1 MDTERYVVLRNRLL
15 DLDGEI
21 AKDHFIIG
29 SRWQSL
35 EQDIDEGENDR
46 LISQEEA
53 SGLRALL
60 EDLRSEHDLRMNSG
74 TLGS

>member
-1 MDTERYVVLRNRLL
+1 MESDRYIVIRNRLL

-21 AKDHFIIG
+21 SKEHFIIG

-35 EQDIDEGENDR
+35 EQDIDEGENDH
-46 LISQEEA
+46 LFSAEEA
-53 SGLRALL
+53 SALRELL